1 MTPVPGAAHQRGH
14 APAVEAAIILPAL
27 VMVVG
32 LLIVVARLVIAD
44 QAVTAATGYAAR
56 AASIERSAASAS
68 AAAESAVT
76 AGLAARNI
84 TCRSQSLLV
93 DASGLRAPL
102 GTPSSVSVEVS
113 CTVELSDVAFPG
125 FPGSRTIT
133 ATRTSPV
140 DTYRQ
145 R

>member
-1 MTPVPGAAHQRGH
+1 MSRGPGQRGH
-14 APAVEAAIILPAL
+14 APAVEAAVILPVL

-32 LLIVVARLVIAD
+32 LLIVVARLVVAD
-44 QAVTAATGYAAR
+44 QAVTAAAAQAAR
-56 AASIERSAASAS
+56 AASIERSVARADAAAASAV
-68 AAAESAVT
+68 AD
-76 AGLAARNI
+76 GLAARNVR
-84 TCRSQSLLV
+84 CRSQSMAV

-102 GTPSSVSVEVS
+102 GTPSSVRVEVS

-125 FPGSRTIT
+125 FPGTRTVT
-133 ATRTSPV
+133 ATGTSPV